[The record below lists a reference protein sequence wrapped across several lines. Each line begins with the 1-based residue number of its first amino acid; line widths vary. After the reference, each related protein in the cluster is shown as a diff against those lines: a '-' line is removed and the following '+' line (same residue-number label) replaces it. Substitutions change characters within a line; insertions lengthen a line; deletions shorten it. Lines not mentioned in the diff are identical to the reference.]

1 MAKKKETVTAFQFV
15 FEAEGENGLMRILEA
30 KPKKVL
36 FTVSIETE
44 VTKDN
49 RKVGALKIM
58 ATGRGAGKKIVV
70 YAGADGGVPGCPVP
84 PCEA

>member
-1 MAKKKETVTAFQFV
+1 MAKKNEKVKAFQFV
-15 FEAEGENGLMRILEA
+15 FEAEGENGLMRILET

-49 RKVGALKIM
+49 RKVGALKIE
-58 ATGRGAGKKIVV
+58 AVGTGSTKKT
-70 YAGADGGVPGCPVP
+70 YKGGDGVPGCPVP
-84 PCEA
+84 PCNP